1 MDYVTYIKLPAYER
15 EWCETHFGKPC
26 EFTRGTN
33 LNSIIRH
40 FMRKRPDS
48 APPEIKQP
56 GETAIVLV
64 SSASKKVET
73 YNYISK
79 PGKEAIAKAIDD
91 LFVMHMWED
100 LTGSECRNIQI
111 NKLVLDWME
120 ANGISRNDNNFENL
134 RMKFQRI
141 KDTYRKKHNL
151 NISRGYK
158 HENQR
163 KKGNN

>member
-1 MDYVTYIKLPAYER
+1 MEYLTYVKLPAYER

-40 FMRKRPDS
+40 FMRKRPDN
-48 APPEIKQP
+48 APPEIRQP

-79 PGKEAIAKAIDD
+79 PGKEAIAKADRLCKKLRQMTLPPTNENMD
-91 LFVMHMWED
+91 LEVWRA
-100 LTGSECRNIQI
+100 L
-111 NKLVLDWME
+111 
-120 ANGISRNDNNFENL
+120 
-134 RMKFQRI
+134 
-141 KDTYRKKHNL
+141 
-151 NISRGYK
+151 
-158 HENQR
+158 
-163 KKGNN
+163 